1 MAKIRVYEFA
11 RDLNMTNR
19 ELLDRIRDLDV
30 DVSSHMSSLDEDV
43 VAMVKSSLFGEEKDD
58 QLEEMRVRPTVI
70 RRRKVVAPQCR
81 TPDAHPRDAEEAGSE
96 AADEAGVLPVKA
108 ATGKPPARAGTRIG
122 PGRGG
127 SAGAFGKR
135 RRR

>member
-43 VAMVKSSLFGEEKDD
+43 VAKVKSSLFGEEKDD
-58 QLEEMRVRPTVI
+58 QLEEKRVRPTVI
-70 RRRKVVAPQCR
+70 RRRKVVTPQTPEATDAPR
-81 TPDAHPRDAEEAGSE
+81 R
-96 AADEAGVLPVKA
+96 
-108 ATGKPPARAGTRIG
+108 
-122 PGRGG
+122 GR
-127 SAGAFGKR
+127 R
-135 RRR
+135 